1 MNSSVPASL
10 DVLDLIDRML
20 VYDHVIT
27 LLCRGSAWLSSQSMQ
42 PEAQR
47 ILPKEAMLHPYF
59 AQIRVAVQ
67 HCKRVVRCPYARLH
81 GQAEKHSLQESSPK
95 AAAAASEMPKA

>member
-1 MNSSVPASL
+1 MKSSVPASL

-20 VYDHVIT
+20 VYDHVMT
-27 LLCRGSAWLSSQSMQ
+27 LLRRGPAWLSRQCMQ

-59 AQIRVAVQ
+59 AQIRVTLQ
-67 HCKRVVRCPYARLH
+67 HCKRVRCPDAWLH
-81 GQAEKHSLQESSPK
+81 GQAPKQKPAGVKPEGCSSCI
-95 AAAAASEMPKA
+95 